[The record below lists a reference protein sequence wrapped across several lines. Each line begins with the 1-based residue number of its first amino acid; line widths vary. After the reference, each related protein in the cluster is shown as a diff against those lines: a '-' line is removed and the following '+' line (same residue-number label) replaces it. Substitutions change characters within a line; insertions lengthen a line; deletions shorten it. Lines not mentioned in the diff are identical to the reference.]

1 MSIAAKHQQT
11 PLDFGTL
18 TASEITSAILAY
30 LTTQGYTVWRQNT
43 TGIYDPDTKRWRVNP
58 QGRRGVPDIIGF
70 RNRDGL
76 FIGVEVKA
84 GRDQLRLHQKQFLDE
99 LKKAGGLA
107 FVAHDLA
114 QFQRS
119 FVLRGLALMKEF

>member
-1 MSIAAKHQQT
+1 MPIAAEHQQT
-11 PLDFGTL
+11 PLDFGTM
-18 TASEITSAILAY
+18 TAGEITGAILKY
-30 LTTQGYTVWRQNT
+30 LITQGYTVWSQNT
-43 TGIYDPDTKRWRVNP
+43 TYIYDPDAQCWRVNP
-58 QGRRGVPDIIGF
+58 QGIRGVPDIIGF

-99 LKKAGGLA
+99 LKGAGGLA

-114 QFQRS
+114 RFQRS
-119 FVLRGLALMKEF
+119 FVLRGLVLLKEF